1 MFKHKKNLIAT
12 KKELIRHIA
21 VIRRRRAVISRPN
34 TAVLK
39 RGAKKAIGAVAA
51 SLLTCAYHMISN
63 GTYYEELGPDHFEK
77 RQSEGRRIKKL
88 VDRFAALGYDVEIKP
103 ITA

>member
-1 MFKHKKNLIAT
+1 MFKHKKNLIVT
-12 KKELIRHIA
+12 REEHIRHIA
-21 VIRRRRAVISRPN
+21 VIRRRRAVISRSN
-34 TAVLK
+34 TAVSK